1 MKTLTSTKT
10 VKSNEFNQ
18 LRQEVSALRSFVISM
33 VGKDKEGNYRPAAVR
48 EIIEASLEPATHRY
62 SGKGSLLKHLKKV

>member
-1 MKTLTSTKT
+1 MNMLTSTKT
-10 VKSNEFNQ
+10 SKLNEVAQ
-18 LRQEVSALRSFVISM
+18 LRQEVSALRSLVIGM

-62 SGKGSLLKHLKKV
+62 TGKGSLLKQLKKV